1 MDRTQMD
8 QYHAILENI
17 EENLPY
23 LDVDALNKNMNGDA
37 QGKKE
42 TQGSL
47 MSPNAFLRTM
57 D

>member
-23 LDVDALNKNMNGDA
+23 LDVDALNKTLEA
-37 QGKKE
+37 
-42 TQGSL
+42 
-47 MSPNAFLRTM
+47 AFTIKPVRLKW
-57 D
+57 